1 LQDKNDLVKDIESI
15 ITQVQGV
22 ISGRLI
28 CQDDE
33 IVEIHVLADSSR
45 SPKQVVRDIESAV
58 LVKQGLELDH
68 KKISVAQLGDDVPP
82 PPKTDT
88 RLQFSSINYSVENG
102 TAATSITINAN
113 NELYTA
119 AAKGPNTR
127 SNRLKLTSEAALSA
141 VEQSVNINGKL
152 IVGDVQKLNL
162 CGHEIIT
169 VAVCFHHLDRTEDI
183 LLGTAVNKGDD
194 LESTVRATL
203 DAINRKVSSLVTN

>member
-1 LQDKNDLVKDIESI
+1 MPDRKKMIQEIELI

-28 CQDDE
+28 CENDE

-58 LVKQGLELDH
+58 LVKHGLELDH
-68 KKISVAQLGDDVPP
+68 KKISVAQLGEDVPSS
-82 PPKTDT
+82 PKFET

-102 TAATSITINAN
+102 TAATSITINAQ
-113 NELYTA
+113 NEMYTA

-127 SNRLKLTSEAALSA
+127 NNRLRLAATAALSA
-141 VEQSVNINGKL
+141 VEQSLNIDGKL
-152 IVGDVQKLNL
+152 VLGDVQKSTF
-162 CGHEIIT
+162 CEQEVIT
-169 VAVCFHHLDRTEDI
+169 VAVCFHHANKMEEL
-183 LLGTAVNKGDD
+183 LLGTAINKGDD

-203 DAINRKVSSLVTN
+203 DAVNRKVSSFKNY

>member
-1 LQDKNDLVKDIESI
+1 MQDKNQMIKEIESI

-28 CQDDE
+28 CQDDT

-58 LVKQGLELDH
+58 LVKHGLELDH
-68 KKISVAQLGDDVPP
+68 KKISVAQLGEGVPA
-82 PPKTDT
+82 PPKSGA

-102 TAATSITINAN
+102 TAATSITINSE

-119 AAKGPNTR
+119 ATSGPNTR
-127 SNRLKLTSEAALSA
+127 HNRLKLAASAALSA

-152 IVGDVQKLNL
+152 ILGDVQKQTL
-162 CGHEIIT
+162 CEHEVIT
-169 VAVCFHHLDRTEDI
+169 VAVCFHQVNKTEEI
-183 LLGTAVNKGDD
+183 LLGTAINKGDD

-203 DAINRKVSSLVTN
+203 DAINRRVTGCLSH

>member
-1 LQDKNDLVKDIESI
+1 MQDQNDLVKDIESI

-22 ISGRLI
+22 ISGRLV

-68 KKISVAQLGDDVPP
+68 KKISVAQLGDDLPP
-82 PPKTDT
+82 PPKSET

-102 TAATSITINAN
+102 TAAISITINTN
-113 NELYTA
+113 NELFTA

-127 SNRLKLTSEAALSA
+127 SNRLRLTAAAALSA
-141 VEQSVNINGKL
+141 VEQTVSINGKL

-162 CGHEIIT
+162 CEHEVIT
-169 VAVCFHHLDRTEDI
+169 VAVCFHHSDKTEEI
-183 LLGTAVNKGDD
+183 LLGTAINKGDD

-203 DAINRKVSSLVTN
+203 DAINRRVSNCISH

>member
-1 LQDKNDLVKDIESI
+1 MEDKSNLVKDIESI

-68 KKISVAQLGDDVPP
+68 KKISVAQLGEDTPP
-82 PPKTDT
+82 LPKSEA

-102 TAATSITINAN
+102 TAATNITINAG

-127 SNRLKLTSEAALSA
+127 KNRLNLTAMAALSA
-141 VEQSVNINGKL
+141 VEQSANINGNL
-152 IVGDVQKLNL
+152 ILGDVKKLNL
-162 CGHEIIT
+162 CEHEVIT
-169 VAVCFHHLDRTEDI
+169 VAVCLHHADKTEEI
-183 LLGTAVNKGDD
+183 LLGTAINKGDD
-194 LESTVRATL
+194 LESTVRATF
-203 DAINRKVSSLVTN
+203 DAINRKVSSLMSH

>member
-1 LQDKNDLVKDIESI
+1 MQDKNQMIREIESI

-28 CQDDE
+28 CQDDT

-58 LVKQGLELDH
+58 LIKQGLELDH
-68 KKISVAQLGDDVPP
+68 KKISVAQLGEDVPA
-82 PPKTDT
+82 PPKSET

-102 TAATSITINAN
+102 TAATSITINSE

-119 AAKGPNTR
+119 ATSGPNTR
-127 SNRLKLTSEAALSA
+127 HNRLKLAASAALSA
-141 VEQSVNINGKL
+141 VEQSVSINGKL
-152 IVGDVQKLNL
+152 ILGDVHKQTL
-162 CGHEIIT
+162 CEHEVIT
-169 VAVCFHHLDRTEDI
+169 VAVCFHHANKTEEI
-183 LLGTAVNKGDD
+183 LLGTAINKGDD

-203 DAINRKVSSLVTN
+203 DAINRRVTGCISH